1 MYLVDTNGPFLGGV
15 GKACR
20 IVVQIHD
27 QDSIVVEDCDESV
40 DGVIDR
46 ITDRLGVVVSKYYQY
61 ARLSSKTTCKIKCNL
76 GQSSLAKV

>member
-1 MYLVDTNGPFLGGV
+1 MLTFYLAWREKKRRPSVYLFDTNGPFLGGV
-15 GKACR
+15 DKACN

-46 ITDRLGVVVSKYYQY
+46 ITDRLGVVVSKY
-61 ARLSSKTTCKIKCNL
+61 
-76 GQSSLAKV
+76 